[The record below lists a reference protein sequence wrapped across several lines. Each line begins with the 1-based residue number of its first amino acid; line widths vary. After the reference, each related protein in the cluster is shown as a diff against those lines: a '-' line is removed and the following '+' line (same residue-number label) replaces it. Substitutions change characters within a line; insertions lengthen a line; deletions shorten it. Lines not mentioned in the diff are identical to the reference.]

1 MATPDDD
8 SNERLPLASLT
19 PMDSRYAALRDLIPE
34 AFAEGEL
41 DPRRLGTALGLA
53 SEPQSE
59 RYGLSW
65 PGKLLASAA
74 RQEPSIGTLRGDSE
88 SGHGPPDAPD
98 MVIEGDNLEVL
109 KLLQKSYHAKV
120 KMIYID
126 PPYNTGNQ
134 FIYPDNFREGLAT
147 YLEFTGQ
154 TDESGRKLTVNTENN
169 GRYHSN
175 WLSMM
180 YPRLALARHLLTD
193 DGVIFITVD
202 DNEVHNLRLIMDELF
217 GPENFIACCIWQKIF
232 SPKNTARQFS
242 EDHDYVVIY
251 GRSGVEWQPNLLPR
265 TEEME
270 KRYSSPDDDSRGP
283 WTSSD
288 LSARNYYSKGTYPI
302 VTPSGREISGPPS
315 GTYWRY
321 SELKFKELDADDRI
335 WWGEDGNGVPRIKRF
350 LSEVRA
356 GRVPQTLWKFSDVGH
371 TQEAKKELLKRVTF
385 ESSESVYDTPK
396 PTRLIERMLRLST
409 QPDRDDIVLDFF
421 AGSGTTGEAV
431 WKLNLEDGGNR
442 RFILVQFPE
451 PTGHDD
457 FATVADITRA
467 RLTGAAAS
475 LASEARDKLD
485 ATPDL
490 GFRSYKLAESHFRVW
505 DIASEMSDAEIN
517 EALLRLVDNVRED
530 ATKPGMV
537 IELLLA
543 IGYELTSQVDELT
556 IENKT
561 VYSVNQGEVL
571 IFLDDLISV
580 PIMDA
585 MVARAPSQILVLD
598 KSFGGSVER
607 KYNVMQTVRTANQT
621 GTVDIATKV
630 I

>member
-1 MATPDDD
+1 MAEPDDGT
-8 SNERLPLASLT
+8 ERLSPASLT
-19 PMDSRYAALRDLIPE
+19 PTDSRYAVLRDLIPE

-41 DPRRLGTALGLA
+41 DLRRLGTALGLT

-65 PGKLLASAA
+65 PGKHAASAT
-74 RQEPSIGTLRGDSE
+74 RQEPSIGTLRPDTQ
-88 SGHGPPDAPD
+88 SGHGPADAPD
-98 MVIEGDNLEVL
+98 VVIEGDNLEVL

-120 KMIYID
+120 KMIFID

-154 TDESGRKLTVNTENN
+154 TDESGRKLTTNTETN

-180 YPRLALARHLLTD
+180 YPRLSLARHLLRD
-193 DGVIFITVD
+193 DGVIFITID
-202 DNEVHNLRLIMDELF
+202 DNEVQNLRLIMDELF
-217 GPENFIACCIWQKIF
+217 GPENFIACCIWQKVF
-232 SPKNTARQFS
+232 SPKNTAEQFS
-242 EDHDYVVIY
+242 EDHDYLLVY
-251 GRSGVEWQPNLLPR
+251 GRNGTEWRPNLLPR
-265 TEEME
+265 TKDME
-270 KRYSSPDDDSRGP
+270 DRYYNTDDDPRGP

-302 VTPSGREISGPPS
+302 TTPSGRVISGPPS

-321 SELKFKELDADDRI
+321 SEQKFKELDEDDRI
-335 WWGEDGNGVPRIKRF
+335 WWGDDGDGVPRIKRF

-371 TQEAKKELLKRVTF
+371 TQEAKQELLERVTF
-385 ESSESVYDTPK
+385 ASSDSVYDTPK
-396 PTRLIERMLRLST
+396 PTRLIERMLRLAT
-409 QPDRDDIVLDFF
+409 QPNSDDIVLDFF

-431 WKLNLEDGGNR
+431 WKLNLEDGGDR

-451 PTGHDD
+451 PTGYGD

-467 RLTGAAAS
+467 RLTGAAES
-475 LASEARDKLD
+475 LTSEARDKLD

-490 GFRSYKLAESHFRVW
+490 GFRSYKLAESNFRVW
-505 DIASEMSDAEIN
+505 DITPDMSDEEI
-517 EALLRLVDNVRED
+517 EAALLRLVDNVRED

-537 IELLLA
+537 IELLLT

-556 IENKT
+556 IEDKT
-561 VYSVNQGEVL
+561 VYSVNQDEVL

-598 KSFGGSVER
+598 KSFGASVER

>member
-1 MATPDDD
+1 MAEHDDD
-8 SNERLPLASLT
+8 GTERLSPVSLT
-19 PMDSRYAALRDLIPE
+19 PTDSRYAALRDLIPE

-41 DPRRLGTALGLA
+41 DLRRLGTALGLT

-65 PGKLLASAA
+65 PGKHAASAT
-74 RQEPSIGTLRGDSE
+74 RQEPSIGTLRPDTQ
-88 SGHGPPDAPD
+88 SGHGPTDAPD

-109 KLLQKSYHAKV
+109 KLLQKSYHAKI
-120 KMIYID
+120 KMIFID

-154 TDESGRKLTVNTENN
+154 TDESGRRLTANTETN

-180 YPRLALARHLLTD
+180 YPRLSLARHLLRD
-193 DGVIFITVD
+193 DGVIFITID
-202 DNEVHNLRLIMDELF
+202 DNEVQNLRLLMDELF
-217 GPENFIACCIWQKIF
+217 GPENFIACCVWQKVY
-232 SPKNTARQFS
+232 SPKSSARLFS
-242 EDHDYVVIY
+242 EDHDYILVY
-251 GRSGVEWQPNLLPR
+251 ARHAAEWTPHPLPR
-265 TEEME
+265 TEQME
-270 KRYSSPDDDSRGP
+270 ARYQNLDGDERGP
-283 WTSSD
+283 WKSSD
-288 LSARNYYSKGTYPI
+288 LSARNYYSRGTYAI
-302 VTPSGREISGPPS
+302 TTPSGRTIPGPPP

-321 SELKFKELDADDRI
+321 SQEKFKEMVADNRI
-335 WWGEDGNGVPRIKRF
+335 WFGSDGSGTPAIKRF
-350 LSEVRA
+350 LSEVRE
-356 GRVPQTLWKFSDVGH
+356 GRVPQTLWKYEDVGH
-371 TQEAKKELLKRVTF
+371 TQEAKKELLARVTF
-385 ESSESVYDTPK
+385 NSSESVYDTPK
-396 PTRLIERMLRLST
+396 PTRLIERMLRLAT
-409 QPDRDDIVLDFF
+409 QPDTDDIVLDFF

-451 PTGHDD
+451 PTGYDD
-457 FATVADITRA
+457 YATVADITRA
-467 RLTGAAAS
+467 RLTGAAES
-475 LASEARDKLD
+475 LVSEARDKLD
-485 ATPDL
+485 MTPEL
-490 GFRSYKLAESHFRVW
+490 GFRSYKLAESNFRVW
-505 DIASEMSDAEIN
+505 DITPDMSDQEI
-517 EALLRLVDNVRED
+517 EAALLRLVDNVRED
-530 ATKPGMV
+530 ATVPGMV
-537 IELLLA
+537 IELLLT
-543 IGYELTSQVDELT
+543 IGYEMTSQVDELA
-556 IENKT
+556 IEDKT
-561 VYSVNQGEVL
+561 VYSVNQDEVL

>member
-1 MATPDDD
+1 MAEPDDD
-8 SNERLPLASLT
+8 GTERLSPASLT
-19 PMDSRYAALRDLIPE
+19 PTDSRYAALRDLIPE

-41 DPRRLGTALGLA
+41 NLRRLGTALGLT

-65 PGKLLASAA
+65 PGKHAASAT
-74 RQEPSIGTLRGDSE
+74 RQEPSIGTLRPDTQ
-88 SGHGPPDAPD
+88 SGHGPADAPD
-98 MVIEGDNLEVL
+98 VVIEGDNLEVL

-120 KMIYID
+120 KMIFID
-126 PPYNTGNQ
+126 PPYNTGKQ

-154 TDESGRKLTVNTENN
+154 TDKSGRKLTANTETN

-180 YPRLALARHLLTD
+180 YPRLSLARHLLRD
-193 DGVIFITVD
+193 DGVIFIAID
-202 DNEVHNLRLIMDELF
+202 DNEVQNLRLIMDELF
-217 GPENFIACCIWQKIF
+217 GPENFIACCIWQKVF
-232 SPKNTARQFS
+232 SPKNTAEQFS
-242 EDHDYVVIY
+242 EDHDYLLVY
-251 GRSGVEWQPNLLPR
+251 GRNGTEWRPNLLPR
-265 TEEME
+265 TKDME
-270 KRYSSPDDDSRGP
+270 DRYSNTDDDLRGP

-302 VTPSGREISGPPS
+302 ITPSGRAISGPPP

-321 SELKFKELDADDRI
+321 SEQKFKELDEDDRI
-335 WWGEDGNGVPRIKRF
+335 WWGDDGEGVPRIKRF

-371 TQEAKKELLKRVTF
+371 TQEAKKELLERVTF
-385 ESSESVYDTPK
+385 ASSDSVYDTPK
-396 PTRLIERMLRLST
+396 PTRLIERMLRLAT
-409 QPDRDDIVLDFF
+409 QPDSDDIVLDFF

-451 PTGHDD
+451 PTGYGD

-467 RLTGAAAS
+467 RLRGAAES
-475 LASEARDKLD
+475 LTSEARDKLD
-485 ATPDL
+485 TTPEL
-490 GFRSYKLAESHFRVW
+490 GFRSYKLAESNFRVW
-505 DIASEMSDAEIN
+505 DITPEMSDEEI
-517 EALLRLVDNVRED
+517 EAALLRLVDNVREN
-530 ATKPGMV
+530 ATKSGMV
-537 IELLLA
+537 IELLLT

-556 IENKT
+556 IEDKT
-561 VYSVNQGEVL
+561 VHSVNQDEVL

-598 KSFGGSVER
+598 KSFGASVER

>member
-1 MATPDDD
+1 MATPDAD
-8 SNERLPLASLT
+8 SNERLLLASLT
-19 PMDSRYAALRDLIPE
+19 PMDSRCAALRDLMPE

-41 DPRRLGTALGLA
+41 DLRRLATALGLA
-53 SEPQSE
+53 SKPESE

-65 PGKLLASAA
+65 PGKHAGSAT
-74 RQEPSIGTLRGDSE
+74 RQEPSIGTLRPDSQ

-98 MVIEGDNLEVL
+98 VVIEGDNLEVL

-147 YLEFTGQ
+147 YLAFTGQ
-154 TDESGRKLTVNTENN
+154 TDESGRKLTVNTETN

-180 YPRLALARHLLTD
+180 YPRLSLARHLLRD
-193 DGVIFITVD
+193 DGVIFITID

-242 EDHDYVVIY
+242 EDHDYVMIY
-251 GRSGVEWQPNLLPR
+251 GRNGVEWQPNLLPR
-265 TEEME
+265 TEGME
-270 KRYSSPDDDSRGP
+270 ERYSNTDDDPRGP

-302 VTPSGREISGPPS
+302 ATPSGRKISGPPS
-315 GTYWRY
+315 GTYWRF
-321 SELKFKELDADDRI
+321 SELRFKALQADNRI
-335 WWGEDGNGVPRIKRF
+335 WWGCDGNGVPRIKRF

-356 GRVPQTLWKFSDVGH
+356 GRVPQTLWKYEEVGH
-371 TQEAKKELLKRVTF
+371 TQEAKKELLKRVSF
-385 ESSESVYDTPK
+385 ESSASVYDTPK
-396 PTRLIERMLRLST
+396 PTRLIERMLRLAT
-409 QPDRDDIVLDFF
+409 QPDTDDIVMDFF

-457 FATVADITRA
+457 YTTVADITRA
-467 RLTGAAAS
+467 RLLGAAAL

-485 ATPDL
+485 ATPEL
-490 GFRSYKLAESHFRVW
+490 GFRSYRLAESNFRVW
-505 DIASEMSDAEIN
+505 NITPEMSDEEIN
-517 EALLRLVDNVRED
+517 AALLRLVDNVRDD

-537 IELLLA
+537 TELLLA

-556 IENKT
+556 IEDKT
-561 VYSVNQGEVL
+561 VYSVNQDEVL

-585 MVARAPSQILVLD
+585 MVTRAPTQILVLD

>member
-1 MATPDDD
+1 MAEPDDD
-8 SNERLPLASLT
+8 GDERLPLASLT
-19 PMDSRYAALRDLIPE
+19 PTDSRYAALRDLIPE

-41 DPRRLGTALGLA
+41 DLRRLGTALGLT

-65 PGKLLASAA
+65 PGKHAASAT
-74 RQEPSIGTLRGDSE
+74 RQEPSIGTLRPDTQ
-88 SGHGPPDAPD
+88 SGYGPADAPD
-98 MVIEGDNLEVL
+98 VVIEGDNLEVL

-120 KMIYID
+120 KMIFID
-126 PPYNTGNQ
+126 PPYNTGKQ

-154 TDESGRKLTVNTENN
+154 TDEDGRKLTANTETN

-180 YPRLALARHLLTD
+180 YPRLSLARHLLRD
-193 DGVIFITVD
+193 DGVIFITID
-202 DNEVHNLRLIMDELF
+202 DNELHNLRLIMDELF

-232 SPKNTARQFS
+232 SPKNTAQQFS
-242 EDHDYVVIY
+242 EDHDYLLVY
-251 GRSGVEWQPNLLPR
+251 GRNGDEWRSNLLPR
-265 TEEME
+265 TQDME
-270 KRYSSPDDDSRGP
+270 DRYSNTDDDPRGP

-302 VTPSGREISGPPS
+302 TTPSGRLISGPPS

-321 SELKFKELDADDRI
+321 SETKFKELDRDNRI
-335 WWGEDGNGVPRIKRF
+335 WWGDDGDGVPRIKRF

-371 TQEAKKELLKRVTF
+371 TQEAKQELLERVTF
-385 ESSESVYDTPK
+385 ASSDSVYDTPK
-396 PTRLIERMLRLST
+396 PTRLIERMLRLAT
-409 QPDRDDIVLDFF
+409 QPGTDDIVLDFF

-431 WKLNLEDGGNR
+431 WKLNLEDSGNR

-451 PTGHDD
+451 PTGYDD

-467 RLTGAAAS
+467 RLTGAAES
-475 LASEARDKLD
+475 LTSEARDKLD
-485 ATPDL
+485 STPEL
-490 GFRSYKLAESHFRVW
+490 GFRSYKLAESNFRVW
-505 DIASEMSDAEIN
+505 DITPEMSDEEI
-517 EALLRLVDNVRED
+517 EAALLRLVDNVRED

-537 IELLLA
+537 IELLLT

-556 IENKT
+556 IEDKT
-561 VYSVNQGEVL
+561 VYSVNQDEIL

-598 KSFGGSVER
+598 KSFGASVER

>member
-1 MATPDDD
+1 METPDGDGT
-8 SNERLPLASLT
+8 ERLALAGSS
-19 PMDSRYAALRDLIPE
+19 PMDSRYATLRDLIPE
-34 AFAEGEL
+34 AFGDGEL
-41 DPRRLGTALGLA
+41 DLRRLGTALGLT
-53 SEPQSE
+53 SEPESE

-65 PGKLLASAA
+65 PGKHLASAT
-74 RQEPSIGTLRGDSE
+74 RQEPSIGTLRPDPH

-98 MVIEGDNLEVL
+98 VVIEGDNLEVL

-154 TDESGRKLTVNTENN
+154 TDDSGRKLTANTETN

-180 YPRLALARHLLTD
+180 YPRLSLARHLLRD
-193 DGVIFITVD
+193 DGVIFITID

-217 GPENFIACCIWQKIF
+217 GPENFIACCIWQKVF
-232 SPKNTARQFS
+232 SPKNTAQQFS
-242 EDHDYVVIY
+242 EDHDYLLVY
-251 GRSGVEWQPNLLPR
+251 GRNGVEWRPNLLPR
-265 TEEME
+265 TEDME
-270 KRYSSPDDDSRGP
+270 DRYSNPDDDLRGP

-288 LSARNYYSKGTYPI
+288 LSARNYYSKGTYSI
-302 VTPSGREISGPPS
+302 TTPSGREISGPPS

-321 SELKFKELDADDRI
+321 SEPRFKELDADDRI
-335 WWGEDGNGVPRIKRF
+335 WWGADGDGVPRIKRF

-356 GRVPQTLWKFSDVGH
+356 GLVPQTLWRFSDVGH
-371 TQEAKKELLKRVTF
+371 TQEAKKELLDRVTF

-396 PTRLIERMLRLST
+396 PTRLIERMLRLAT
-409 QPDRDDIVLDFF
+409 QPDSNDIVMDFF

-451 PTGHDD
+451 PTGHSDYT
-457 FATVADITRA
+457 TVADITRA
-467 RLTGAAAS
+467 RLRGAAES
-475 LASEARDKLD
+475 LASTATERLD
-485 ATPDL
+485 VAPEL
-490 GFRSYKLAESHFRVW
+490 GFRSYRLSESNFRVW
-505 DIASEMSDAEIN
+505 DITPEMSDEEI
-517 EALLRLVDNVRED
+517 ETALLRLVDNVRED

-537 IELLLA
+537 VELLLT

-556 IENKT
+556 IEGKT
-561 VYSVNQGEVL
+561 TYSVNQDEVL

-580 PIMDA
+580 PIMDD
-585 MVARAPSQILVLD
+585 MVARSPSQILVLD

-621 GTVDIATKV
+621 GNVDIATKV